1 VAGGNDNEANGL
13 GTTIT
18 GGANN
23 VAMGASA
30 TVGGGGY
37 NKAAGDTATVGG
49 ACACVAGAARVSGK
63 KAWKKAL
70 GARSC
75 C

>member
-1 VAGGNDNEANGL
+1 MAGGNDNEANGL
-13 GTTIT
+13 GTAIT

-49 ACACVAGAARVSGK
+49 ACVCVAGAARASGGPEEG
-63 KAWKKAL
+63 L
-70 GARSC
+70 MRLVPH
-75 C
+75 